1 MEYEQHNEI
10 TTSYNNNTVKHN
22 YNDCKDFDNYIAVDC
37 LDKHKDFLEH
47 KNFRAKLDETTHLN
61 TPFSVKDILN
71 INQTTAYNYDRTD
84 TWKMNERDRRY
95 DYMYQPSCSTD
106 YFNQV
111 YPNIPMQ
118 SSIEPYWTQEM
129 YHEPIMEEFYSYN
142 PYCHNLYQNFD
153 QCTVTPQLVEAYV
166 KEPLREQAPAQL
178 LSQER
183 SFEKVP
189 IEGNPPQ
196 YPIVEAFEKQPAV
209 SRTNSKTPTSP
220 CSEKVD
226 RKDKRAKRKP
236 RILFSQNQV
245 HELEKR
251 FKAQRYLSAP
261 EREEMAKYLHL
272 SPTQVKIWFQNR
284 RYKSKRVKSD
294 EVSTST
300 DAKPSK
306 NTGRK
311 FFKAESKDKLDMFD
325 TFKPVAGI
333 ATSNKYEIEKDETL
347 TSSHYFEDTFA
358 YEEDN
363 DKYYSDKRDG
373 GVGTST
379 DNGIYTPLNNL
390 YEMPKDY
397 IETTDNRKYF
407 SKLQFVDS
415 F

>member
-1 MEYEQHNEI
+1 M
-10 TTSYNNNTVKHN
+10 S
-22 YNDCKDFDNYIAVDC
+22 A
-37 LDKHKDFLEH
+37 
-47 KNFRAKLDETTHLN
+47 ET
-61 TPFSVKDILN
+61 
-71 INQTTAYNYDRTD
+71 
-84 TWKMNERDRRY
+84 
-95 DYMYQPSCSTD
+95 
-106 YFNQV
+106 
-111 YPNIPMQ
+111 
-118 SSIEPYWTQEM
+118 
-129 YHEPIMEEFYSYN
+129 
-142 PYCHNLYQNFD
+142 
-153 QCTVTPQLVEAYV
+153 
-166 KEPLREQAPAQL
+166 
-178 LSQER
+178 
-183 SFEKVP
+183 
-189 IEGNPPQ
+189 
-196 YPIVEAFEKQPAV
+196 
-209 SRTNSKTPTSP
+209 TPTSP

-306 NTGRK
+306 NIGRK
-311 FFKAESKDKLDMFD
+311 FYKAESKDKLEIFD
-325 TFKPVAGI
+325 TFKPVAGVK
-333 ATSNKYEIEKDETL
+333 SNKYEMEKDETL

-373 GVGTST
+373 VGTST
-379 DNGIYTPLNNL
+379 DVGVYTPLNNL

-397 IETTDNRKYF
+397 IETTDSRKYF
-407 SKLQFVDS
+407 SKLQFVDN